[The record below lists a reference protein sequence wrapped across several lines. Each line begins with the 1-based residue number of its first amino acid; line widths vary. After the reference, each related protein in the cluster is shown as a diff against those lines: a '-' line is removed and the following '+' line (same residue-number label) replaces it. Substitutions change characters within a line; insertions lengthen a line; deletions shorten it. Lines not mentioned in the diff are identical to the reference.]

1 MMTETYTIQD
11 IAGMTGLNERTIRS
25 YLADGL
31 LKGEKTDG
39 AWRFTAEQFGDFLR
53 QDMVRASVQA
63 KANAVVYDFLIT
75 DRRKESAACLILDQP
90 SAEDQEPGLREA
102 LSEQVNRLE
111 LRWAYRY
118 QDGMARSILSGPP
131 AALGELLR
139 SEERRVGK
147 EC

>member
-1 MMTETYTIQD
+1 MTETYTIQD

-131 AALGELLR
+131 AALGELLAR
-139 SEERRVGK
+139 MK
-147 EC
+147 N

>member
-1 MMTETYTIQD
+1 MMAETYTIQD

-63 KANAVVYDFLIT
+63 KANGVVYDFLMT
-75 DRRKESAACLILDQP
+75 DRRKESAACLILGQP

-102 LSEQVNRLE
+102 LSEQVNRLA

-118 QDGMARSILSGPP
+118 RDGMARSILSGPP
-131 AALGELLR
+131 AALGELLAR
-139 SEERRVGK
+139 LG
-147 EC
+147 

>member
-1 MMTETYTIQD
+1 MMAETYTIQD

-90 SAEDQEPGLREA
+90 SAEGQEPGLREA
-102 LSEQVNRLE
+102 LSEQINRLE

-131 AALGELLR
+131 AALGELLAR
-139 SEERRVGK
+139 LG
-147 EC
+147 

>member
-1 MMTETYTIQD
+1 MMAETYTIQD

-39 AWRFTAEQFGDFLR
+39 AWRFTAEHFGDFLR

-90 SAEDQEPGLREA
+90 SAEGQEA

-131 AALGELLR
+131 AALGELLAR
-139 SEERRVGK
+139 LG
-147 EC
+147 

>member
-1 MMTETYTIQD
+1 MAETYTIQD

-90 SAEDQEPGLREA
+90 SAEGQEPGLREA

-131 AALGELLR
+131 AALGELLAR
-139 SEERRVGK
+139 MK
-147 EC
+147 N

>member
-1 MMTETYTIQD
+1 MMAETYTIQD

-39 AWRFTAEQFGDFLR
+39 AWRFTAEHFGDFLR

-63 KANAVVYDFLIT
+63 KANGVVYDFLMT

-90 SAEDQEPGLREA
+90 SAEGQEPGLREA

-131 AALGELLR
+131 AALGELLAR
-139 SEERRVGK
+139 LG
-147 EC
+147 

>member
-1 MMTETYTIQD
+1 MAETYTIQD

-90 SAEDQEPGLREA
+90 VSDGCGERELCRELEDA
-102 LSEQVNRLE
+102 VNELD
-111 LRWAYRY
+111 LRWAYRFEN
-118 QDGMARSILSGPP
+118 GMARSILAGSP
-131 AALGELLR
+131 AKLGALLTRLG
-139 SEERRVGK
+139 
-147 EC
+147 

>member
-1 MMTETYTIQD
+1 MMAETYTIQD

-39 AWRFTAEQFGDFLR
+39 AWRFTAEHFGDFLR

-118 QDGMARSILSGPP
+118 RDGMARSILSGPP
-131 AALGELLR
+131 AALGELLAR
-139 SEERRVGK
+139 LG
-147 EC
+147 

>member
-1 MMTETYTIQD
+1 MAETYTIQD

-131 AALGELLR
+131 AALGELLAR
-139 SEERRVGK
+139 LG
-147 EC
+147 

>member
-90 SAEDQEPGLREA
+90 SAEGQEPGLREA

-118 QDGMARSILSGPP
+118 RDGMARSILSGPS
-131 AALGELLR
+131 AALGELLAR
-139 SEERRVGK
+139 MK
-147 EC
+147 N

>member
-39 AWRFTAEQFGDFLR
+39 AWRFTAEHFGDFLR

-90 SAEDQEPGLREA
+90 SAEGQEPGLREA

-131 AALGELLR
+131 AALGELLAR
-139 SEERRVGK
+139 MK
-147 EC
+147 N

>member
-102 LSEQVNRLE
+102 LSELWLMLVE
-111 LRWAYRY
+111 LSPGRAGR
-118 QDGMARSILSGPP
+118 AAGPDEKLTQKHRKAP
-131 AALGELLR
+131 
-139 SEERRVGK
+139 
-147 EC
+147 

>member
-1 MMTETYTIQD
+1 MAETYTIQD

-90 SAEDQEPGLREA
+90 SAEDQEPELREA

-131 AALGELLR
+131 AALGELLAR
-139 SEERRVGK
+139 LG
-147 EC
+147 